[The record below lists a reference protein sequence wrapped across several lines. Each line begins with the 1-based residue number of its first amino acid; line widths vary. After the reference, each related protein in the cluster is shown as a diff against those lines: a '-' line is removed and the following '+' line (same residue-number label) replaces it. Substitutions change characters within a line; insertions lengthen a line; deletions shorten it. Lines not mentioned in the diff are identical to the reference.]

1 MRTIPP
7 ALAARLKESATTLCR
22 CWALRCRDGFV
33 LGFTDHD
40 RDLSLDGV
48 TYAARSGL
56 EAAEAS
62 AELGFAVGG
71 GEVAGALTSAGITEA
86 DVAAGLYDGAG
97 VETWLVDWAEP
108 EARLLLDV
116 ATLGEIRRAG
126 SAFVA
131 ELRGLMHRL
140 DVTVGRSFRAAC
152 DADLGDARCRV
163 SLADPRFRTT
173 GTVRALPEPGRL
185 TVALA
190 GPFTAGWFSGGRL
203 TWDGGA
209 NAGGSADLRS
219 HRREAE
225 GIRLSW
231 TRRTRRDADAWEP
244 ADIPL
249 DADSQGYRV
258 DILGQDGRTL
268 RSLTTE
274 ATSALYAGADEV
286 ADFGTA
292 LTEIAFSVAQLGR
305 LAGPGPARRARV
317 SLRP

>member
-1 MRTIPP
+1 MRVVPP
-7 ALAARLKESATTLCR
+7 RLAARLEGGATTLCR
-22 CWALRCRDGFV
+22 CWALRRRDGLV

-40 RDLSLDGV
+40 RDLVLGGV

-97 VETWLVDWAEP
+97 VEIWLVDWAEP

-190 GPFTAGWFSGGRL
+190 GPFAAGWFSGGRL

-209 NAGGSADLRS
+209 NAGGSADLRG
-219 HRREAE
+219 HRHEAE
-225 GIRLSW
+225 TVILDLWDPPPRPAASGDAFTLTAGCDKSLAAC
-231 TRRTRRDADAWEP
+231 RDRFANTVNF
-244 ADIPL
+244 
-249 DADSQGYRV
+249 QGFPHMPGNDFV
-258 DILGQDGRTL
+258 L
-268 RSLTTE
+268 R
-274 ATSALYAGADEV
+274 AGPNAGA
-286 ADFGTA
+286 
-292 LTEIAFSVAQLGR
+292 R
-305 LAGPGPARRARV
+305 LDGS
-317 SLRP
+317 SLFR